1 MAITP
6 GSIHSIVE
14 TQLAKNQFNSMASI
28 AMISQRLMERS
39 REDSADVAVDFD
51 RGDLIRATQGIARMV
66 AFKEKISDSVGASSK
81 AKDAINSVKN
91 YLTKA
96 KTQLNQILGSTS
108 GADRSAVAND
118 FNGHLKDI
126 NAKVNGA
133 SQQVGTGKLNLVG
146 DTKGPD
152 WKTDDIFSP
161 TSDTGSN
168 FVRIEGAFLGVDF
181 SVTDTDGFNWR
192 LDDIDNTFYQYKLD
206 GSGQRT
212 GQSMPSEGLTVESY
226 DPSNGAITYGGTGSL
241 SGTLEKVGLN
251 LLTSE
256 YYNDFVDDTAV
267 TTAIN
272 DIDNALAIVT
282 QKGSSIMADAAVL
295 KGRVNLIDS
304 KIKNLEDEKNIIMSE
319 ELEESVAVSKAADL
333 KLNLAINR
341 INLLSQA
348 GNGLIENLLSLS
360 NGPQKAPGLLGLM
373 GY

>member
-28 AMISQRLMERS
+28 AMISQRLIERS

-133 SQQVGTGKLNLVG
+133 SQQVGAGKLNLVG

-192 LDDIDNTFYQYKLD
+192 LDDIDNTFYQYELD

-212 GQSMPSEGLTVESY
+212 GQSMPSEGLTIESY

-241 SGTLEKVGLN
+241 SGTLERVGLN

-304 KIKNLEDEKNIIMSE
+304 KIKNLKDEKNIIMSE

-333 KLNLAINR
+333 KLNLAINK